1 MAELLS
7 PAPHT
12 DATRISSASLD
23 HFPKEERNLSLE
35 VQISSLDLTLVSSWE
50 IIQLVDWNGQ
60 QNFKQE
66 LGCAVSKEEA
76 DITASQG
83 IEEPMNVSSLTNE
96 DKDNGRKHAH
106 LETSCTFGNINLDT
120 KHFQTRECGLQPESK
135 KIGLNLKDDL
145 DITMEQKARGQPE
158 YERMAAVQIVSE
170 KGSPSA
176 MLLQKIEIQN
186 HELNVRMASMIS
198 ALKSVSAAMP
208 PCVTRGCGRTCN
220 APTGRHERC
229 WVSCGTRA
237 ELEAEMGRG
246 GSKPARQLAGV
257 PRAACITPPR
267 GAPLWGRLEKCRSA
281 EALVGSRRVVKSLSY
296 SAKATPISTLLLAE
310 SCNRRVCD
318 RAKTGFHGRSSVHG
332 DPFCARYERKGFA
345 DTR

>member
-1 MAELLS
+1 MAAELLS

-83 IEEPMNVSSLTNE
+83 IEEPMNASSLKNE

-120 KHFQTRECGLQPESK
+120 KHFQTRECGLQQESK
-135 KIGLNLKDDL
+135 KIGLNLEDGL

-170 KGSPSA
+170 KGNPSA
-176 MLLQKIEIQN
+176 TLLEKIEIQN
-186 HELNVRMASMIS
+186 HELTVRMASMIS
-198 ALKSVSAAMP
+198 ALKSVSAAMAAS
-208 PCVTRGCGRTCN
+208 RQNMHESADEHNLQKLLQHSDEQNRALNTCMAN
-220 APTGRHERC
+220 IIRD
-229 WVSCGTRA
+229 
-237 ELEAEMGRG
+237 L
-246 GSKPARQLAGV
+246 V
-257 PRAACITPPR
+257 P
-267 GAPLWGRLEKCRSA
+267 
-281 EALVGSRRVVKSLSY
+281 
-296 SAKATPISTLLLAE
+296 
-310 SCNRRVCD
+310 D
-318 RAKTGFHGRSSVHG
+318 SSE
-332 DPFCARYERKGFA
+332 C
-345 DTR
+345 